1 MIFDLLTIFNDFE
14 LEYEWDM
21 SHDNY
26 KYYIELMDAL
36 NTVYNQHKEEID
48 LLNAEADDPDYSDR
62 LWRLIKK
69 L

>member
-1 MIFDLLTIFNDFE
+1 
-14 LEYEWDM
+14 M

-36 NTVYNQHKEEID
+36 NTTYNQHKEEID

-62 LWRLIKK
+62 L
-69 L
+69 